1 MPKKIFTSVMATT
14 LAVTIVG
21 IYDSQKAEAA
31 EDDFELTIMHT
42 NDTHANL
49 DNAPKRATLINQL
62 RAENANN
69 LLLDAGDVFSGT
81 LYFNTFQGLAD
92 LELMNYM
99 KYDAM
104 VFGNHEFDLGA
115 SAEGHAAL
123 AEFVGNA
130 DFPMLGANIDFSGD
144 ANLSALVAG
153 EAFTKTAANG
163 QIYSGVVQEV
173 NGEEVGIFGLT
184 TAETADISSP
194 GDVAFTDYIDAAE
207 EAVAWFD
214 SQGVNKI
221 VALTH
226 IGYNDNVAVDND
238 RTLAVEVDGIDV
250 IVGGHTHT
258 EIKSPVQVE
267 DTVIVQAN
275 EYNKFLGQL
284 DVTFDEAGNVTNFD
298 GELHEVALAEADK
311 EAAALLKPFA
321 DEIDELKKK
330 EIDVEANVF
339 LNGTRGEFGIRSSE
353 TNLGNFITDG
363 MLAKAKTINPE
374 TTIALQNGG
383 GIRAS
388 IEEGPITYGEVLT
401 VLPFGNALAIMEVT
415 GQELTEALEHSVQ
428 ATPAEGEKTIP
439 EFGGFLHISGMFFNY
454 DAKAPVGERVLS
466 AFVDTGDGEYTE
478 LDMEETYTVATN
490 TFTAKGGDSYDMFAK
505 AYAEG
510 RVTEPGFTDWEM
522 FVEHAQSF
530 AEEGVEPYEE
540 RRINQVR
547 LSGENRYETAIAV
560 SKQGW
565 ESADTVFIAN
575 GNTYADA
582 LTAAP
587 LADQYESPILLTRP
601 NQLAAGVTEEIAR
614 LGATK
619 VVVLGGNGAVSD
631 DIMTALDEMDLEVTR
646 IGGKDR
652 YETAVAI
659 ASELDTDATDAVV
672 VSGLNFPDALSAG
685 AYAALNDKPIL
696 LTRPDRI
703 PASIEEELE
712 FYNSSTIIGGT
723 GAVSEAVAEQLP
735 NARRVSGADRY
746 LTSAA
751 VAELLFDGAVEGF
764 AANGQNFPDALTG
777 NVLAAAYEAPMLLVQ
792 KDEINPRIETRANYY
807 GTVFTTGGTGAVS
820 PKVVKDLHQ

>member
-14 LAVTIVG
+14 LALTVVG
-21 IYDSQKAEAA
+21 IYDSQQADAA
-31 EDDFELTIMHT
+31 EGDFELTIMHT

-49 DNAPKRATLINQL
+49 DNAPKRATLVKQL

-81 LYFNTFQGLAD
+81 LYFNSFQGQAD

-99 KYDAM
+99 GYDAM
-104 VFGNHEFDLGA
+104 VFGNHEFDLGS
-115 SAEGHAAL
+115 SADGHGAL

-130 DFPMLGANIDFSGD
+130 DFPMLGANVDFSKD
-144 ANLSALVAG
+144 DKMSPLVAG
-153 EAFTKTAANG
+153 DAFTKTAANG

-194 GDVAFTDYIDAAE
+194 VDVEFTDYLEAAE
-207 EAVAWFD
+207 EAVTWFED
-214 SQGVNKI
+214 QGVNKI

-226 IGYNDNVAVDND
+226 IGYDDNAAIDND
-238 RTLAVEVDGIDV
+238 RTLATEVDGIDV

-258 EIKSPVQVE
+258 KILPPQQVK
-267 DTVIVQAN
+267 DTIIVQAN
-275 EYNKFLGQL
+275 EYGKFLGQL
-284 DVTFDEAGNVTNFD
+284 DVTFDEEGNVTEFN
-298 GELHEVALAEADK
+298 GELHDTGNDSEVAEDTGAVEALAPYK
-311 EAAALLKPFA
+311 E
-321 DEIDELKKK
+321 EIDELKKE
-330 EIDVEANVF
+330 EIGVEANVF
-339 LNGTRGEFGIRSSE
+339 LNGTRGEFGIRLSE

-388 IEEGPITYGEVLT
+388 IDEGPITYGEVLT

-415 GQELTEALEHSVQ
+415 GQEIKDALEHSVREY
-428 ATPAEGEKTIP
+428 PKEN
-439 EFGGFLHISGMFFNY
+439 GGFLHVSGMFFNY
-454 DAKAPVGERVLS
+454 DGKAPVGERVLS
-466 AFVDTGDGEYTE
+466 VFVDTGDENYDE
-478 LDMEETYTVATN
+478 LDLAETYTVATN
-490 TFTAKGGDSYDMFAK
+490 TFTAKGGDGYEMFGK

-522 FVEHAQSF
+522 FEEHAQSF
-530 AEEGVEPYEE
+530 ADEGVEPYEE

-565 ESADTVFIAN
+565 ESADTVVIAR
-575 GNTYADA
+575 GDQYADA

-587 LADQYESPILLTRP
+587 LADQYDAPILLTRSGA
-601 NQLAAGVTEEIAR
+601 LASGVAEEIAR
-614 LGATK
+614 LGATNAI
-619 VVVLGGNGAVSD
+619 VLGGTKAVSAD
-631 DIMTALDEMDLEVTR
+631 VFAELEELDLEVDR
-646 IGGKDR
+646 IGGDTR
-652 YETAVAI
+652 YDTAVAI
-659 ASELDTDATDAVV
+659 AAELDTDGTEAVV

-685 AYAALNDKPIL
+685 SYAAVNDKPIL

-703 PASIEEELE
+703 PAATADELE
-712 FYNSSTIIGGT
+712 FYDTTTIIGGSQ
-723 GAVSEAVAEQLP
+723 AVSEEVADEMP
-735 NARRVSGADRY
+735 DATRVSGADRY

-751 VAELLFDGAVEGF
+751 VAELLFEDAVEGL

-777 NVLAAAYEAPMLLVQ
+777 NALAAAYEAPMLLVK
-792 KDEINPRIETRANYY
+792 KDSVNATVETRAHYY
-807 GTVFTTGGTGAVS
+807 GTVFTSGGTQVVS
-820 PKVVKDLHQ
+820 PKVIKALHD

>member
-14 LAVTIVG
+14 LALTVVG

-31 EDDFELTIMHT
+31 EGDFELTIMHT

-49 DNAPKRATLINQL
+49 DNAPKRATLIKQL

-69 LLLDAGDVFSGT
+69 LLLDAGDVFSGS
-81 LYFNTFQGLAD
+81 LYFNTFEGQAD
-92 LELMNYM
+92 LALMNYM
-99 KYDAM
+99 QYDAM
-104 VFGNHEFDLGA
+104 TFGNHEFDLG
-115 SAEGHAAL
+115 SSEEGHASL
-123 AEFVGNA
+123 AEFVGGA
-130 DFPMLGANIDFSGD
+130 DFPLVGANVDFSGD
-144 ANLSALVAG
+144 ANMSPLVAG

-163 QIYSGVVQEV
+163 QIYSGVVKEV

-194 GDVAFTDYIDAAE
+194 EDILFTDYIDAAN
-207 EAVAWFD
+207 EAVEWFEG
-214 SQGVNKI
+214 QEVNKI

-226 IGYNDNVAVDND
+226 IGYDDNAAVDND

-258 EIKSPVQVE
+258 KLLPPVQVE

-284 DVTFDEAGNVTNFD
+284 DVTFDEAGNVTNFV
-298 GELHEVALAEADK
+298 GEHHEVALAEEDA
-311 EAAALLKPFA
+311 EAAEILAPFK
-321 DEIDELKKK
+321 EEVEELKET
-330 EIDVEANVF
+330 EIGVEANVF
-339 LNGTRGEFGIRSSE
+339 LNGTRGEFGIRASE

-363 MLAKAKTINPE
+363 MLAKAQQINPD

-388 IEEGPITYGEVLT
+388 IEPGPITYGEVLT

-415 GQELTEALEHSVQ
+415 GQELKDALEHSVREY
-428 ATPAEGEKTIP
+428 PKEN
-439 EFGGFLHISGMFFNY
+439 GGFLHVSGMFFNY
-454 DAKAPVGERVLS
+454 DGKAPVGERVLS
-466 AFVDTGDGEYTE
+466 VFVDTGGETYDE
-478 LDMEETYTVATN
+478 LNLEETYTVATN
-490 TFTAKGGDSYDMFAK
+490 SFTAKGGDGFDSFGK
-505 AYAEG
+505 AYEEG

-522 FVEHAQSF
+522 FEEHAQSF
-530 AEEGVEPYEE
+530 ADEGVEPYEE

-565 ESADTVFIAN
+565 ESADTVVIAR
-575 GNTYADA
+575 GDQYADA

-587 LADQYESPILLTRP
+587 LADQNEAPILLTRSGA
-601 NQLAAGVTEEIAR
+601 LASGVAEEIAR
-614 LGATK
+614 LGATNAI
-619 VVVLGGNGAVSD
+619 VLGGTKAVSAD
-631 DIMTALDEMDLEVTR
+631 VVAELEELDLEVQR
-646 IGGKDR
+646 IGGETR
-652 YETAVAI
+652 YDTAVAI
-659 ASELDTDATDAVV
+659 ANELETAATDAVV

-685 AYAALNDKPIL
+685 SYAAVNDKPIL

-703 PASIEEELE
+703 PAVIADELE
-712 FYNSSTIIGGT
+712 NYDTTTIIGGSQ
-723 GAVSEAVAEQLP
+723 AVSEGVADELP
-735 NARRVSGADRY
+735 NADRVSGADRY

-751 VAELLFDGAVEGF
+751 VADLLFDGAVEGL

-777 NVLAAAYEAPMLLVQ
+777 NALAAAYEAPMLLVK
-792 KDEINPRIETRANYY
+792 KDSVNSVVENRAHYY
-807 GTVFTTGGTGAVS
+807 GTVFTSGGTQVVS
-820 PKVVKDLHQ
+820 PEVIKALHD